1 VEGGDPP
8 PLQGCRAFASTDDP
22 HDRRRDRFLEES
34 TSFATRESE
43 TLAPVVVGAA
53 EQARRDLASLRLPDL
68 DQGERE
74 WTMAAGVPIYVALF
88 GRDTLTAAWQAALL
102 GPEMMRGTLEV
113 LARLQGRE
121 TNDWRDEQP
130 GRMLHEAHTGPL
142 AALDLHPR
150 RRYYGSA
157 TTSGFYPVIVSEL
170 WHWTGDADVVRRFVR
185 PALDAL
191 AWLDRDS
198 DRDGDGFY
206 EYRTRSSQGVTNQG
220 WKDSGDAI
228 RYGDGRVAVAPLA
241 LCEVQGYAYAAL
253 RARAAIAER
262 LGDDATA
269 DRCNARAGV
278 LKERF
283 NREFWLPDRGW
294 YAVALGPDKEP
305 VDSLTSN
312 IGQCLWTGIVD
323 DARAEEVAKALL
335 SPAMWT
341 GWGIRTLAADERG
354 FDPMSYHC
362 GSVWPHDNALCA
374 AGLARYGFMEAAV
387 TVINGLLDA
396 SEAWNGRLPEFFC
409 GLDRD
414 DVATP
419 IPMPTSCSPQAWSS
433 ASPLLLLRL
442 LLGLE
447 PDAAGLVV
455 SPMSSGVE
463 HVWVRGIDC
472 CDRLYDVRG
481 GESEGVV
488 RVR

>member
-1 VEGGDPP
+1 M
-8 PLQGCRAFASTDDP
+8 
-22 HDRRRDRFLEES
+22 
-34 TSFATRESE
+34 
-43 TLAPVVVGAA
+43 
-53 EQARRDLASLRLPDL
+53 
-68 DQGERE
+68 ER
-74 WTMAAGVPIYVALF
+74 
-88 GRDTLTAAWQAALL
+88 
-102 GPEMMRGTLEV
+102 
-113 LARLQGRE
+113 
-121 TNDWRDEQP
+121 
-130 GRMLHEAHTGPL
+130 
-142 AALDLHPR
+142 
-150 RRYYGSA
+150 YG
-157 TTSGFYPVIVSEL
+157 
-170 WHWTGDADVVRRFVR
+170 
-185 PALDAL
+185 
-191 AWLDRDS
+191 
-198 DRDGDGFY
+198 DRDGDGFL
-206 EYRTRSSQGVTNQG
+206 EYLRVFDRGLVNQG

-228 RYGDGRVAVAPLA
+228 RYSDGRVAVAPLA
-241 LCEVQGYAYAAL
+241 LCEVQGYAYAAW
-253 RARAAIAER
+253 RARAAIADR
-262 LGDDATA
+262 LGEDAVR
-269 DRCNARAGV
+269 DRCTARADE

-312 IGQCLWTGIVD
+312 IGHCLWTGIVD
-323 DARAEEVAKALL
+323 DDRAEEIAKALL
-335 SPAMWT
+335 STQMWT

-374 AGLARYGFMEAAV
+374 AGLARYGFMEASM

-409 GLDRD
+409 GLDRA

-455 SPMSSGVE
+455 SPMAGATE
-463 HVWVRGIDC
+463 HIWVRGIDC
-472 CDRLYDVRG
+472 CDRIYDVRG
-481 GESEGVV
+481 GDSEGVV